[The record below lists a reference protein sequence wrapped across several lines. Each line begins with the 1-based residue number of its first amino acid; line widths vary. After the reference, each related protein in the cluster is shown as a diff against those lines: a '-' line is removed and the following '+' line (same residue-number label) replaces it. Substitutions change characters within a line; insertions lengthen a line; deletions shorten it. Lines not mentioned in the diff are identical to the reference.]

1 MRIAILSCSRLPS
14 KADSLGGLSKSAH
27 DVAVGLAERGHEVT
41 LYGARGSEFEQGELV
56 AHLHGE
62 SSWLYDLDTRF
73 HAGKVEVVFDYS
85 HAHGVSQFATDKVPV
100 LNVIGDN
107 ECRYIPPNGVVA
119 SKFMQSRYTN
129 SRLIRTGIKDVPFY
143 PKAKDYLV
151 FMGILHPNKGFLEA
165 VRVAVRLKIPIKL
178 VGQNWAS
185 FTPVAPHEYVG
196 VLKGQEK
203 WDMLGNAI
211 ALLAPYKLDASPR
224 TPIEAA
230 FCGVPTICLEGDG
243 TEEHVEHDLTGFIC
257 DSVDEMVQAVKETGD
272 LDRGLI
278 RGWAEAAHS
287 FDKMIDEYEEA
298 LTAVANGERW

>member
-1 MRIAILSCSRLPS
+1 MKITILSCNRLPS

-27 DVAVGLAERGHEVT
+27 DAAVGLAERGHEVV
-41 LYGARGSEFEQGELV
+41 LVGAHGSEFEQGKVIEL
-56 AHLHGE
+56 AHDGE
-62 SSWLYDLDTRF
+62 MGYMAHINLMRGWTD
-73 HAGKVEVVFDYS
+73 AIFDYS
-85 HAHGVSQFATDKVPV
+85 HTHRASELVDGPV

-107 ECRYIPPNGVVA
+107 ECRYVPPNAVAA

-129 SRLIRTGIKDVPFY
+129 SRLIRTGVRNVPFY

-151 FMGILHPNKGFLEA
+151 FMGTLHPNKGFLEA
-165 VRVAVRLKIPIKL
+165 MRVAVRTKIPMYLI
-178 VGQNWAS
+178 GQNWAG
-185 FTPVAPHEYVG
+185 FHPVSPHKYVG
-196 VLKGQEK
+196 VLRGKEK

-230 FCGVPTICLEGDG
+230 FCGVPTICLAGDG